1 MSEHAIVVGAG
12 GAVGESAARHLLAAG
27 WRVGASMR
35 SAHTGA
41 MVRLAAAGAE
51 LSVLDLEKDARGRF
65 DGADAVIL
73 TPILSLA
80 VRAAPE
86 LARAEVKRVIAF
98 SSNNVA
104 VDPGAPTYVALAAAE
119 AELRAIIPHAII
131 LRPTLIYGD
140 PRQTA
145 LARLIAWARRVPM
158 LPVPG
163 SGRALQQPVF
173 HDDLGAIAASLAQ
186 GATHEGATFALG
198 GPDVVSM
205 RALFQAVVRAAGLPA
220 FVTPTPRW
228 LLAAGLSVMGER
240 FPFDAA
246 QIARVEQDRIAM
258 AQTPVPEAFTPRT
271 KLKEGLARLVDA
283 MDAREP

>member
-1 MSEHAIVVGAG
+1 LVRQRAIIVGAG
-12 GAVGESAARHLLAAG
+12 GAVGESAAMHLRAAG
-27 WRVGASMR
+27 WSVSAAMRRVHAEAS
-35 SAHTGA
+35 A
-41 MVRLAAAGAE
+41 RLRAAGAE
-51 LSVLDLEKDARGRF
+51 IVQLDLEDDPRGRF

-80 VRAAPE
+80 VRAAPA
-86 LARAEVKRVIAF
+86 LANVPRVIAF

-104 VDPGAPTYVALAAAE
+104 IDPGAPTYVALAAAE
-119 AELRAIIPHAII
+119 AELRAVLPHAII

-145 LARLIAWARRVPM
+145 LARLITWARRAPI

-173 HDDLGAIAASLAQ
+173 HDDLGRIAAALAQ
-186 GATHEGATFALG
+186 GSAHEGATFALG
-198 GPDVVSM
+198 GPEVVTM

-220 FVTPTPRW
+220 IVTPTPRW
-228 LLAAGLSVMGER
+228 LLAAGLRLMGER

-246 QIARVEQDRIAM
+246 QIARVEEDRVAM
-258 AQTPVPEAFTPRT
+258 VQTPLPIEFKPGTILRS
-271 KLKEGLARLVDA
+271 GLARLVEA
-283 MDAREP
+283 MDARA